1 LATAPARAPAVSA
14 AIGAAAPQSY
24 LAPLSILT
32 SLFFMW
38 GFLTCLNDTLIPH
51 LKAAF
56 SLSYTQVSLIQV
68 CFFAAYFVV
77 SLPAGNFV
85 KKIGYQRGIV
95 VGLVIAAAGCLLLYP
110 AAAIRSYPLFLGAL
124 FTLASGI
131 TLLQVS
137 ANPYVTILGR
147 PETASARLTF
157 TQAFNS
163 LGTTLAGLFGSYFI
177 LTGSGRSA
185 VELAKLSAADRA
197 AEVSSVQVPY
207 VGLAAALGVMAV
219 AMALFKLPK
228 VEAPEADGNARSS
241 HPLGAWSHRHLV
253 LGAVAI
259 FVYVGGE
266 VSIGSYLVNF
276 LGLTEIVSM
285 DAARASRYLP
295 YYWGG
300 AMLGR
305 FAGSYL
311 LARMRPGIVLAVNAA
326 VASALV
332 VLSMILG
339 GPAAMWAL
347 LAVGLFNSIM
357 FPTIF
362 SLALD
367 GLGPDTEQGS
377 GILCMAIVGG
387 AVVPFIHGNLADHIG
402 LHMAFI
408 APALCY
414 VYIVYYGL
422 KGSQHGHRA
431 QTAPAA

>member
-1 LATAPARAPAVSA
+1 LATAPARAPVASA
-14 AIGAAAPQSY
+14 ASGAGASPSY

-38 GFLTCLNDTLIPH
+38 GFLTCLNDILIPH

-56 SLSYTQVSLIQV
+56 SLTYTQASYIQV

-77 SLPAGNFV
+77 SLPAGV
-85 KKIGYQRGIV
+85 VVGKIGYQRGIV
-95 VGLVIAAAGCLLLYP
+95 VGLLVAATGCLLLYP
-110 AAAIRSYPLFLGAL
+110 AAAIRSYGLFLGAL
-124 FTLASGI
+124 FTLAAGI
-131 TLLQVS
+131 TVLQVS

-163 LGTTLAGLFGSYFI
+163 FGTILAPFFGGYFI
-177 LTGSGRSA
+177 LSGSGRSA
-185 VELAKLSAADRA
+185 ADLAAGSAVDRA

-207 VGLAAALGVMAV
+207 LCLAATLGVLAI

-228 VEAPEADGNARSS
+228 VEASASDADASGRRM
-241 HPLGAWSHRHLV
+241 GAWAHRHLV
-253 LGAVAI
+253 LGAVGI

-276 LGLTEIVSM
+276 MGLPEI
-285 DAARASRYLP
+285 ARMTAVQASQYLP
-295 YYWGG
+295 LYWGG
-300 AMLGR
+300 AMVGR

-311 LARMRPGIVLAVNAA
+311 LAKIRPGALLAINAG
-326 VASALV
+326 VASSLV

-339 GPAAMWAL
+339 GSAAMWTI

-387 AVVPFIHGNLADHIG
+387 AVVPLIHATLADRIG

-414 VYIVYYGL
+414 LYIVYYGL
-422 KGSQHGHRA
+422 KGCQHAPRA
-431 QTAPAA
+431 HAAPAT

>member
-1 LATAPARAPAVSA
+1 MATAPAR
-14 AIGAAAPQSY
+14 GTAAAAAATQSRADASQSY
-24 LAPLSILT
+24 MAPLSILT

-38 GFLTCLNDTLIPH
+38 GFLTCLNDILIPH

-56 SLSYTQVSLIQV
+56 ALSYAQASLIQV
-68 CFFAAYFVV
+68 CFFAAYLFV
-77 SLPAGNFV
+77 SLPAGAFV
-85 KKIGYQRGIV
+85 KRIGYQRGIV
-95 VGLVIAAAGCLLLYP
+95 VGLLVAAVGCLLLYP
-110 AAAIRSYPLFLGAL
+110 AAAIRSYGLFLGAL
-124 FTLASGI
+124 FTLAAGI
-131 TLLQVS
+131 TVLQVS

-163 LGTTLAGLFGSYFI
+163 FGTILAPLFGSYFI
-177 LTGSGRSA
+177 LSGTGRSA
-185 VELAKLSAADRA
+185 ADLAAGSAADRA

-207 VGLAAALGVMAV
+207 VCLAATLAVMAV

-228 VEAPEADGNARSS
+228 VDAPDDGETGGGQS
-241 HPLGAWSHRHLV
+241 AWSHRHLL

-276 LGLTEIVSM
+276 MGLPEIAGM
-285 DAARASRYLP
+285 TAAQASQYLP
-295 YYWGG
+295 LYWGG
-300 AMLGR
+300 AMVGR
-305 FAGSYL
+305 FLGSAL
-311 LARMRPGIVLAVNAA
+311 LARIRPGILLAINAG
-326 VASALV
+326 VVSSLV

-339 GPAAMWAL
+339 GPAAMWTL
-347 LAVGLFNSIM
+347 LVVGLFNSIM

-367 GLGPDTEQGS
+367 GLGPATEQGS

-414 VYIVYYGL
+414 LYIVYYGL
-422 KGSQHGHRA
+422 KGCQHA
-431 QTAPAA
+431 PQTAPTA

>member
-1 LATAPARAPAVSA
+1 
-14 AIGAAAPQSY
+14 
-24 LAPLSILT
+24 
-32 SLFFMW
+32 M
-38 GFLTCLNDTLIPH
+38 
-51 LKAAF
+51 
-56 SLSYTQVSLIQV
+56 
-68 CFFAAYFVV
+68 
-77 SLPAGNFV
+77 
-85 KKIGYQRGIV
+85 
-95 VGLVIAAAGCLLLYP
+95 GCLLLYP
-110 AAAIRSYPLFLGAL
+110 AAAIRSYGLFLGAL

-131 TLLQVS
+131 TVLQVS

-163 LGTTLAGLFGSYFI
+163 FGTILAPLFGGYFI
-177 LTGSGRSA
+177 LSGSGRSA
-185 VELAKLSAADRA
+185 AELALASPADRA

-207 VGLAAALGVMAV
+207 LCLAATLGVIAV

-228 VEAPEADGNARSS
+228 VEAPATDGDAAGRRI
-241 HPLGAWSHRHLV
+241 GAWSHRHLV

-276 LGLTEIVSM
+276 MGLPEIASM
-285 DAARASRYLP
+285 TATQASQYLP
-295 YYWGG
+295 FYWGG
-300 AMLGR
+300 AMVGR

-311 LARMRPGIVLAVNAA
+311 LAQIRPGVLLAINAG
-326 VASALV
+326 VASSLV
-332 VLSMILG
+332 VLSMMLG
-339 GPAAMWAL
+339 GPGAMWAI

-387 AVVPFIHGNLADHIG
+387 AVVPLIHASLADHIG

-414 VYIVYYGL
+414 LYIVYYGL
-422 KGSQHGHRA
+422 KGCRHAPRSQM
-431 QTAPAA
+431 APAT

>member
-1 LATAPARAPAVSA
+1 LATAPARAPAASA
-14 AIGAAAPQSY
+14 ATAVAAPRSY

-38 GFLTCLNDTLIPH
+38 GFLTCLNDILIPH

-56 SLSYTQVSLIQV
+56 ALSYAQASLIQV
-68 CFFAAYFVV
+68 CFFAAYLVV
-77 SLPAGNFV
+77 SLPAGAFV

-95 VGLVIAAAGCLLLYP
+95 VGLLVAASGCLLLYP
-110 AAAIRSYPLFLGAL
+110 AAAIRSYGLFLGAL
-124 FTLASGI
+124 FTLAAGI
-131 TLLQVS
+131 TVLQVS
-137 ANPYVTILGR
+137 ANPYVAILGR

-163 LGTTLAGLFGSYFI
+163 AGTILAPIFGGYFI
-177 LTGSGRSA
+177 LSGSGRSEA
-185 VELAKLSAADRA
+185 ELAQLSVADRA

-207 VGLAAALGVMAV
+207 VCLAVTLGVLAV
-219 AMALFKLPK
+219 AMAFSKLPK
-228 VEAPEADGNARSS
+228 VDAPEPDGEAGGSS
-241 HPLGAWSHRHLV
+241 AWSHRHLI
-253 LGAVAI
+253 LGAIAI

-276 LGLTEIVSM
+276 MGLPEIAGL
-285 DAARASRYLP
+285 AAAEASRYLLF
-295 YYWGG
+295 YWGG
-300 AMLGR
+300 AMVGR
-305 FAGSYL
+305 FIGSFLLSRMRAGVL
-311 LARMRPGIVLAVNAA
+311 LAINAA
-326 VASALV
+326 IVSSLV

-347 LAVGLFNSIM
+347 LVVGLFNSIM

-367 GLGPDTEQGS
+367 GLGPATEQGS

-414 VYIVYYGL
+414 LYVVYYGL
-422 KGSQHGHRA
+422 KGSQHAAHT
-431 QTAPAA
+431 QMAPAA